1 MFKKS
6 LSATVFVIDLV
17 ILFASF
23 IGVFIYFNGWSF
35 LPFKGAILLSYIA
48 IAWFL
53 IASNSS
59 ITSITIQ
66 SKILYVI
73 KDTLI
78 GYSVLSSS
86 MIAVVAIF
94 GEFAPNNKLILWPLF
109 LSAVL
114 SCAFRGLYLL
124 TVKHFIKN
132 GYQQKSLLLVGGDG
146 VAERVVNEIVP
157 RRELGYK
164 LHGVIADDYQT
175 SIPRGMYLGK
185 LDRFCEIVQSGLVD
199 EVLVALPLKEEKT
212 ILELVE
218 KCEHEGIRARV
229 VPDFFKVIR
238 NRPELGSIGDIPV
251 LSIRTEPLDLLRNR
265 ALKRAFDIAFSL
277 TALLLLSPV
286 FLVLAILIKLTSPG
300 PVFFKQKR
308 VGANN
313 IEFEIYKFRSMK
325 VQEKKKSD
333 TIWTTEDDPRVTWI
347 GKFMR
352 KNNLDE
358 LPQFWNVLNGHMSI
372 VGPRPEREY
381 FVEKFKEGI
390 PNYKVRHLVKSGITG
405 WAQVNGWRGDTSIER
420 RVEHDVYYL
429 ENWSLWLDLRIIWRT
444 VFSRQTQQHAY

>member
-1 MFKKS
+1 MIKRS
-6 LSATVFVIDLV
+6 PSATVFVIDLV

-23 IGVFIYFNGWSF
+23 IGVFIYYNGWSF

-59 ITSITIQ
+59 ITSINIQ
-66 SKILYVI
+66 SKILYVM

-86 MIAVVAIF
+86 MIAAVAIF
-94 GEFAPNNKLILWPLF
+94 GEFAPNNKLILWPLCF
-109 LSAVL
+109 SAVL

-164 LHGVIADDYQT
+164 LHGVIADDYQE

-185 LDRFCEIVQSGLVD
+185 LNRFCEIVQSGLVD
-199 EVLVALPLKEEKT
+199 EVLIALPLKEEKT

-265 ALKRAFDIAFSL
+265 ALKRAFDIGFSL
-277 TALLLLSPV
+277 TALLLLSPA
-286 FLVLAILIKLTSPG
+286 FLVLAVLIKLTSPG
-300 PVFFKQKR
+300 TVFFKQKR

-313 IEFEIYKFRSMK
+313 VDFEIYKFRSMK
-325 VQEKKKSD
+325 VQEKTKSD

-358 LPQFWNVLNGHMSI
+358 LPQFWNVLSGDMSI

-381 FVEKFKEGI
+381 FVEKFKEDI
-390 PNYKVRHLVKSGITG
+390 SNYKVRHLVKSGITG
-405 WAQVNGWRGDTSIER
+405 WAQVNGWRGDTSIEK
-420 RVEHDVYYL
+420 RVEHDIYYL
-429 ENWSLWLDLRIIWRT
+429 ENWSFWLDLKIIWRT
-444 VFSRQTQQHAY
+444 IFSRQTQQHAY

>member
-1 MFKKS
+1 
-6 LSATVFVIDLV
+6 
-17 ILFASF
+17 
-23 IGVFIYFNGWSF
+23 
-35 LPFKGAILLSYIA
+35 
-48 IAWFL
+48 
-53 IASNSS
+53 
-59 ITSITIQ
+59 
-66 SKILYVI
+66 
-73 KDTLI
+73 
-78 GYSVLSSS
+78 
-86 MIAVVAIF
+86 
-94 GEFAPNNKLILWPLF
+94 
-109 LSAVL
+109 
-114 SCAFRGLYLL
+114 
-124 TVKHFIKN
+124 
-132 GYQQKSLLLVGGDG
+132 
-146 VAERVVNEIVP
+146 
-157 RRELGYK
+157 
-164 LHGVIADDYQT
+164 
-175 SIPRGMYLGK
+175 
-185 LDRFCEIVQSGLVD
+185 LVD

-265 ALKRAFDIAFSL
+265 ALKRAFDIIFSL
-277 TALLLLSPV
+277 TTLLLLSPV
-286 FLVLAILIKLTSPG
+286 FLVLAVLIKLTSPG

-313 IEFEIYKFRSMK
+313 VEFEIYKFRSMR
-325 VQEKKKSD
+325 VQEKEQSD

-358 LPQFWNVLNGHMSI
+358 LPQFWNVFNGHMSI

-381 FVEKFKEGI
+381 FVEKFKEDI

-405 WAQVNGWRGDTSIER
+405 WAQVNGWRGDTSIEK

-429 ENWSLWLDLRIIWRT
+429 ENWSFLLDLKIIWRT

>member
-1 MFKKS
+1 
-6 LSATVFVIDLV
+6 
-17 ILFASF
+17 
-23 IGVFIYFNGWSF
+23 
-35 LPFKGAILLSYIA
+35 
-48 IAWFL
+48 
-53 IASNSS
+53 
-59 ITSITIQ
+59 
-66 SKILYVI
+66 
-73 KDTLI
+73 
-78 GYSVLSSS
+78 
-86 MIAVVAIF
+86 MIAAVAIF
-94 GEFAPNNKLILWPLF
+94 GEFTPNNKLILWPLF
-109 LSAVL
+109 FSAVL
-114 SCAFRGLYLL
+114 SCAVRGLYLL

-146 VAERVVNEIVP
+146 VAEKVVHEIVP

-164 LHGVIADDYQT
+164 LHGVIADDYQE
-175 SIPRGMYLGK
+175 SLPRGMYLGK

-265 ALKRAFDIAFSL
+265 ALKRAFDIVFSL
-277 TALLLLSPV
+277 TVLLLLSPV
-286 FLVLAILIKLTSPG
+286 FLVLAVLIKLTSPG

-313 IEFEIYKFRSMK
+313 VEVEIYKFRSMK

-358 LPQFWNVLNGHMSI
+358 LPQFWNVLSGDMSI
-372 VGPRPEREY
+372 AGPRPEREY
-381 FVEKFKEGI
+381 FVEKFKEDI

-405 WAQVNGWRGDTSIER
+405 WAQVNGWRGDTSIEK
-420 RVEHDVYYL
+420 RVEHDIYYL
-429 ENWSLWLDLRIIWRT
+429 ENWSFWLDLKIIWRT

>member
-6 LSATVFVIDLV
+6 LSATVFVIDLC
-17 ILFASF
+17 ILFSSF

-59 ITSITIQ
+59 ITNINIQ

-73 KDTLI
+73 RDTFI
-78 GYSVLSSS
+78 GYSVLCSS

-109 LSAVL
+109 FSVVL
-114 SCAFRGLYLL
+114 SCAVRGLYLV
-124 TVKHFIKN
+124 TVKHFMKN

-146 VAERVVNEIVP
+146 VAERVVHEIVP

-164 LHGVIADDYQT
+164 LHGVIADDYQE

-229 VPDFFKVIR
+229 VPDFFKIIR
-238 NRPELGSIGDIPV
+238 NRPELGNIGDIPV

-265 ALKRAFDIAFSL
+265 ALKRAFDIVFSL
-277 TALLLLSPV
+277 IAILLLSPV
-286 FLVLAILIKLTSPG
+286 FLVLAVLIKLTSPG

-313 IEFEIYKFRSMK
+313 VEFEIYKFRSMK

-333 TIWTTEDDPRVTWI
+333 TIWTTEDDSRVTWI

-358 LPQFWNVLNGHMSI
+358 LPQFWNVLSGDMSI
-372 VGPRPEREY
+372 AGPRPEREY
-381 FVEKFKEGI
+381 FVEKFKEDI
-390 PNYKVRHLVKSGITG
+390 SNYKVRHLVKSGITG
-405 WAQVNGWRGDTSIER
+405 WAQVNGWRGDTSIEK
-420 RVEHDVYYL
+420 RVEHDIYYL
-429 ENWSLWLDLRIIWRT
+429 ENWSFWLDLKIIWRT